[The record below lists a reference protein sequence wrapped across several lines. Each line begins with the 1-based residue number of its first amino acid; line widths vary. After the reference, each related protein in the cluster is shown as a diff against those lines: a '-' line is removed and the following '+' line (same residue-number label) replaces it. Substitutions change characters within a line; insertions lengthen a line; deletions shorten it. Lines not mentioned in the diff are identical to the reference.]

1 MHLITNSSHR
11 NDYRRRRTR
20 LTITGNRLIRGSV
33 YAIVEMG
40 LNVLMNSRAVL
51 VCVFTFMVV
60 QGEA

>member
-1 MHLITNSSHR
+1 M
-11 NDYRRRRTR
+11 
-20 LTITGNRLIRGSV
+20 